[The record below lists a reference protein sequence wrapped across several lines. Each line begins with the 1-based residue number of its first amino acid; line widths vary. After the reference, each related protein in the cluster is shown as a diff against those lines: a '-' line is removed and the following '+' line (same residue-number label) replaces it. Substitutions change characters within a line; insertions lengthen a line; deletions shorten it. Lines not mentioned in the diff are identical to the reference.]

1 MSKLFLIAFLSFGQ
15 AVIKVQPTIVS
26 PEQWSHYQVHRA
38 TKTITVDGLLTDG
51 EWSRAPETTA
61 FKEVFQPGD
70 LVEMRTTA
78 RLLWDDNYL
87 YVAFTCWDTDIWSTY
102 HKFDDPVY
110 AEEAAEI
117 FIDPEGQGK
126 YYWEID
132 VSPRNV
138 VVDLMI
144 PRAGYQGF
152 AGTLKRY
159 NVKGLRT
166 GVKVYGTL
174 DNRTDVDEKWT
185 VELAIPWSDFK
196 GRKVNVPPKVGDS
209 WRANMFRCERAG
221 PGPEDDQFLS
231 WSLSPGVFHQPK
243 NFGVLTFVE

>member
-1 MSKLFLIAFLSFGQ
+1 MGTILMIGFMLIGQ
-15 AVIKVQPTIVS
+15 VVVKVQPTIVS
-26 PEQWSHYQVHRA
+26 PSDWSRYEVHR
-38 TKTITVDGLLTDG
+38 TRSPIVVDGVLTDR
-51 EWSRAPETTA
+51 EWGHAPETA
-61 FKEVFQPGD
+61 PFKEVFQPGD
-70 LVEMRTTA
+70 LEEARTTA
-78 RLLWDDNYL
+78 KLLWDDQYL
-87 YVAFTCWDTDIWSTY
+87 YVAFICYDSDIWSTY
-102 HKFDDPVY
+102 EKFDDPVY
-110 AEEAAEI
+110 AQEAAEI

-152 AGTLKRY
+152 ARTLMRY

-166 GVKVYGTL
+166 AVKVYGTL
-174 DNRTDVDEKWT
+174 DNRQDTDEKWT
-185 VELAIPWSDFK
+185 VEMAIPWSDFK
-196 GRKVNVPPKVGDS
+196 GRKVNVPPKIGDS

-243 NFGVLTFVE
+243 NFGVLTFTE